1 MFGIL
6 SLGGVATIVYVAPK
20 YNFYMRF
27 LTVFITVFELS
38 IYLLTALK
46 NPGIIIVNSIIKE
59 EDLEN
64 RSKKYNITKLG
75 FFISQ

>member
-1 MFGIL
+1 MKNNYLVFDN
-6 SLGGVATIVYVAPK
+6 IVELNKDEDLKP
-20 YNFYMRF
+20 NS
-27 LTVFITVFELS
+27 FELS

-46 NPGIIIVNSIIKE
+46 NPGIIIGNSIIKE